1 MELSKLVKGCVKMF
15 EVGERV
21 VYGHHGVC
29 EIVKIDTLDMPNVPK
44 DRQYYYLSPTT
55 DGTSIMY
62 APVDNP
68 KLSIRRV
75 MTKDDVM
82 SLIKAMPQIDMLN
95 VTNDKQRENE
105 YKECIRSLD
114 GKEWVRLLKT
124 VRERGRGRME
134 KGKKMTAL
142 DERYMKM
149 AEMQLYSEI
158 YAVLEIPR
166 NQVEGF
172 IEEHMV
178 VA

>member
-134 KGKKMTAL
+134 KG
-142 DERYMKM
+142 YMKM

-158 YAVLEIPR
+158 SAVLEIPR

>member
-1 MELSKLVKGCVKMF
+1 MHDV
-15 EVGERV
+15 
-21 VYGHHGVC
+21 
-29 EIVKIDTLDMPNVPK
+29 K

-124 VRERGRGRME
+124 VRSVDADAWKRARR
-134 KGKKMTAL
+134 
-142 DERYMKM
+142 
-149 AEMQLYSEI
+149 
-158 YAVLEIPR
+158 
-166 NQVEGF
+166 
-172 IEEHMV
+172 
-178 VA
+178 

>member
-1 MELSKLVKGCVKMF
+1 MF

-105 YKECIRSLD
+105 Y
-114 GKEWVRLLKT
+114 
-124 VRERGRGRME
+124 
-134 KGKKMTAL
+134 
-142 DERYMKM
+142 
-149 AEMQLYSEI
+149 
-158 YAVLEIPR
+158 
-166 NQVEGF
+166 
-172 IEEHMV
+172 
-178 VA
+178 

>member
-105 YKECIRSLD
+105 YKESGRQGMGSSIKDRTGAWTRTH
-114 GKEWVRLLKT
+114 GKGQEDDCLR
-124 VRERGRGRME
+124 
-134 KGKKMTAL
+134 
-142 DERYMKM
+142 
-149 AEMQLYSEI
+149 
-158 YAVLEIPR
+158 
-166 NQVEGF
+166 
-172 IEEHMV
+172 
-178 VA
+178 